1 MKCKPEGCMTW
12 ETRLQHSQAFFAL
25 AVFGFFCFFFKGH
38 KTISHMSLLHKLS
51 SIHATYSYQRCYEMM
66 TIKW

>member
-25 AVFGFFCFFFKGH
+25 AVLFFKKG
-38 KTISHMSLLHKLS
+38 
-51 SIHATYSYQRCYEMM
+51 
-66 TIKW
+66 IKPSVV

>member
-25 AVFGFFCFFFKGH
+25 AVFFWGGFFFKKG
-38 KTISHMSLLHKLS
+38 
-51 SIHATYSYQRCYEMM
+51 
-66 TIKW
+66 IKPSVI